1 MLSQVRRYKW
11 TSLFVTMLMAAIIV
25 SPLYAAKQVEWEKS
39 LKDGMEKAKEAGKP
53 MLIDFFT
60 EW

>member
-11 TSLFVTMLMAAIIV
+11 ATLFVTMSMAVIMV
-25 SPLYAAKQVEWEKS
+25 SPLFAAEQVKWEKS
-39 LKDGMEKAKEAGKP
+39 LKKGMEKAKETGMP
-53 MLIDFFT
+53 MLLDFFT

>member
-1 MLSQVRRYKW
+1 MLSRVRRYKW
-11 TSLFVTMLMAAIIV
+11 AAIFVTVSMAAIFV
-25 SPLYAAKQVEWEKS
+25 SPLFAANEVEWEKS
-39 LKDGMEKAKEAGKP
+39 LKEGMEKAKEAGKP

>member
-1 MLSQVRRYKW
+1 
-11 TSLFVTMLMAAIIV
+11 MATIMV
-25 SPLYAAKQVEWEKS
+25 SPLFAAKQVKWEKS
-39 LKDGMEKAKEAGKP
+39 LKEGMEKAKEAGKP

>member
-1 MLSQVRRYKW
+1 
-11 TSLFVTMLMAAIIV
+11 MLMAAIIV
-25 SPLYAAKQVEWEKS
+25 SPLYATKQVEWEKS
-39 LKDGMEKAKEAGKP
+39 LKEGMEKAKEAGKP

>member
-1 MLSQVRRYKW
+1 MLSQVRRHNW
-11 TSLFVTMLMAAIIV
+11 AALFVAMSMATIMV
-25 SPLYAAKQVEWEKS
+25 SPLFAAKQVKWEKS
-39 LKDGMEKAKEAGKP
+39 LKEGMEKAKEAGKP

>member
-11 TSLFVTMLMAAIIV
+11 TTLFVTMLMAAIIV
-25 SPLYAAKQVEWEKS
+25 PPLYAAKQVEWEKS
-39 LKDGMEKAKEAGKP
+39 LKEGMEQAKEAGKP

>member
-1 MLSQVRRYKW
+1 MLSQVRRHNW
-11 TSLFVTMLMAAIIV
+11 VTLFVTVSMAVIMA
-25 SPLYAAKQVEWEKS
+25 SPLFAGEQVKWEKS
-39 LKDGMEKAKEAGKP
+39 LKEGMEKAKEAGKP